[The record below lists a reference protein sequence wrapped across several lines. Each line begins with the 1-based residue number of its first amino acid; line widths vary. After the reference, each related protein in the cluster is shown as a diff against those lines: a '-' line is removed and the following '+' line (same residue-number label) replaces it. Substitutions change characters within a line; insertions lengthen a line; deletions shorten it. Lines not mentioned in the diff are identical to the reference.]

1 MGYTAELMEFIKRVE
16 KTRPERV
23 AKKKAG
29 EEFPALTLDQ
39 RRDRLEKY
47 HPDFK
52 AGALREL
59 RVGPSKGMAIA
70 QEIADTFEAKSRV
83 DPDSIDFE
91 DDYIIVFACTDN
103 NEVNKNLRLYFKHK
117 KIQVL
122 TSDDRE
128 NSDFITSSLLHRG
141 NITIAVNT
149 EGRSP
154 TASKMIIKEAEKIL
168 TEELIKKVDLLSSIR
183 QLLLKDKDKSTNEIL
198 TISEMEKLSLLSCSD
213 LEEKLK
219 ELNKSGE

>member
-1 MGYTAELMEFIKRVE
+1 MRYFPISVDTKDKKILVAGGGRAAFLKLKSLIFTMASIDVVSASFSDEVLKLSNNYPNKLFL
-16 KTRPERV
+16 KTMTINPN
-23 AKKKAG
+23 
-29 EEFPALTLDQ
+29 
-39 RRDRLEKY
+39 
-47 HPDFK
+47 
-52 AGALREL
+52 
-59 RVGPSKGMAIA
+59 
-70 QEIADTFEAKSRV
+70 
-83 DPDSIDFE
+83 SIDFE

-103 NEVNKNLRLYFKHK
+103 KEVNKKLRLYFKHK
-117 KIQVL
+117 KVQVL